1 MNIASYMESW
11 REYVEEVE
19 AESKFQ
25 LVLENIENAKN
36 EKDVDVIVES
46 WIREQEQLL
55 TEIDISA
62 KVNDALLNLSFKA
75 IQMVGKM
82 KGVMAKHTPTI
93 LKILEFISS
102 NIRKFSAKQPL
113 LAAIAFRFFVLLAMV
128 VVADMGG
135 PSVDLGLGEPTA
147 AEQGLTQDEINFY
160 NAVKG
165 IIADGA
171 GDINQHV
178 GNADVHEKPLFD
190 ESRELAQEAINILS
204 NMESNPD
211 KFAKA
216 MEDGGEAADLINKYS
231 TEFNDLFDRNPD
243 DPKLDSRTIDQ
254 LKRWRS
260 AGERIQSI
268 TK

>member
-1 MNIASYMESW
+1 MNITSYMESW

-46 WIREQEQLL
+46 WIREQEELL

-62 KVNDALLNLSFKA
+62 KVNDFFLNLSFKA

-82 KGVMAKHTPTI
+82 KGAMAKHTPTI

-102 NIRKFSAKQPL
+102 NIKKFSAKHPL
-113 LAAIAFRFFVLLAMV
+113 IAAIAFRFFVLTVLV
-128 VVADMGG
+128 ILQNMGA
-135 PSVDLGLGEPTA
+135 PPVDLNTA
-147 AEQGLTQDEINFY
+147 DEVTQGLSQEQIDFLNT
-160 NAVKG
+160 VKG
-165 IIADGA
+165 FIADGA
-171 GDINQHV
+171 GDINQYV
-178 GNADVHEKPLFD
+178 DNADVHEKPFFD
-190 ESRELAQEAINILS
+190 ESKELAQEAINILS
-204 NMESNPD
+204 NIESSPD

-231 TEFNDLFDRNPD
+231 TEFDEVHRHDR
-243 DPKLDSRTIDQ
+243 SRRPLEQITINQ
-254 LKRWRS
+254 LEKWRRV
-260 AGERIQSI
+260 GEKIQSI

>member
-1 MNIASYMESW
+1 MNIQTYMESW

-62 KVNDALLNLSFKA
+62 KVNDFFLNLLLKA

-113 LAAIAFRFFVLLAMV
+113 LAAIAFRFFVLLTMV
-128 VVADMGG
+128 VVADMVG
-135 PSVDLGLGEPTA
+135 PWKLTSGETA
-147 AEQGLTQDEINFY
+147 VAEQGLTQEEINFF
-160 NAVKG
+160 NAIKG

-231 TEFNDLFDRNPD
+231 TEFNDLFDRNPG
-243 DPKLDSRTIDQ
+243 DPKLDSKTLDQ
-254 LKRWRS
+254 LKRWRT

>member
-1 MNIASYMESW
+1 MESW

-25 LVLENIENAKN
+25 LILENIENAKN

-62 KVNDALLNLSFKA
+62 KVNDFFLNLSFKA

-82 KGVMAKHTPTI
+82 KGAMAKHTPTI

-102 NIRKFSAKQPL
+102 NIKKFSAKHPL
-113 LAAIAFRFFVLLAMV
+113 LAATAFRFFVLLTMA
-128 VVADMGG
+128 VVADMVG
-135 PSVDLGLGEPTA
+135 PSVDLGLGEPA
-147 AEQGLTQDEINFY
+147 GVEQGLTQEEINFF

-165 IIADGA
+165 FIADGA
-171 GDINQHV
+171 GDINQHLD
-178 GNADVHEKPLFD
+178 GADVHDKPLYG
-190 ESRELAQEAINILS
+190 ESKKLAQEAINILS
-204 NMESNPD
+204 NIESNPD

-231 TEFNDLFDRNPD
+231 TEFDEVFSREPGDRPLEQN
-243 DPKLDSRTIDQ
+243 TINQ
-254 LKRWRS
+254 LEKWRRV
-260 AGERIQSI
+260 GEKIQSI